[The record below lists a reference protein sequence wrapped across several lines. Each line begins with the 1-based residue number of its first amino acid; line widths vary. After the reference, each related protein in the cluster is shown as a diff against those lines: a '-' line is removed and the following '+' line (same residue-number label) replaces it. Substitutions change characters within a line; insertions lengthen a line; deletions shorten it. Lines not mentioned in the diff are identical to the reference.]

1 MLEIDQTPRLVEEPL
16 TLPDDE
22 VAPKPYDHTGAAVSS
37 SHILSP
43 SPLPEVVGELLNA
56 SITTRATATGDGHS
70 LHGSDEGA
78 VAIDRGGWG
87 SLGVSRPGTER
98 SYFTTTDRASTESA
112 YEDLAHEPESTGGD
126 DERSQLYGG
135 TDWQQP
141 ASRQPQS
148 TSFTTD
154 LRRSITHGVSPAGPN
169 LLLTTR
175 GVRTTG
181 RFAFGGASSRRSLVS
196 VSRLSNTQM
205 HDMWLEVEQNSPRRP
220 AGLPRP
226 QAQQVSPT
234 RTPSKMSDKER
245 KEYLAE
251 LKRRREEKIKE
262 SKPLR
267 FAGSTI
273 ATKDDKKKGEK
284 EKPAAVGSVGTGFV
298 YALTCPQGKKYV
310 GKTMRT
316 LTQRTGSG
324 PIDGCKLIREA
335 IKKNGG
341 LGAFKT
347 EVLVCCLSG
356 SLETNERLY
365 IESLQTIY
373 PKGYNE
379 RPDGDDTYVEEHKV
393 TKKTSS
399 MMGSN
404 KGTAISADSPGSVF
418 GSLATLAGVPFCTAN
433 PKTGKEFLDAA
444 MGGRVED
451 LAAMFS
457 VNETIIH
464 FRGTGLG
471 QSALHWA
478 AAKGHTKAVKW
489 LLDNGAIID
498 AKNGNSSTPL
508 HAAAAAGHTEAV
520 LYLLERGASV
530 TERDDDG
537 KSGEQIAESRG
548 HDELAVQLR
557 RRHFAVT
564 DAAAAASNAAAA
576 AAYAAAAATR
586 RDTVPIISPVEKVI
600 AEGLVS
606 LAIAEDIM
614 GAEPQKEVGVKE
626 VAADKQAEKQINKQ
640 PEIQA
645 NKHADKQPTK
655 NSELEVQLG
664 KVERKLRLDR
674 LYASRPPKIRP
685 RVYS

>member
-1 MLEIDQTPRLVEEPL
+1 
-16 TLPDDE
+16 
-22 VAPKPYDHTGAAVSS
+22 
-37 SHILSP
+37 
-43 SPLPEVVGELLNA
+43 
-56 SITTRATATGDGHS
+56 
-70 LHGSDEGA
+70 
-78 VAIDRGGWG
+78 
-87 SLGVSRPGTER
+87 
-98 SYFTTTDRASTESA
+98 
-112 YEDLAHEPESTGGD
+112 
-126 DERSQLYGG
+126 
-135 TDWQQP
+135 
-141 ASRQPQS
+141 
-148 TSFTTD
+148 
-154 LRRSITHGVSPAGPN
+154 
-169 LLLTTR
+169 
-175 GVRTTG
+175 
-181 RFAFGGASSRRSLVS
+181 
-196 VSRLSNTQM
+196 
-205 HDMWLEVEQNSPRRP
+205 
-220 AGLPRP
+220 
-226 QAQQVSPT
+226 
-234 RTPSKMSDKER
+234 MSDKER

-251 LKRRREEKIKE
+251 LKRRREEKTKE

-341 LGAFKT
+341 LHAFKT

-356 SLETNERLY
+356 SLEANERLY

-379 RPDGDDTYVEEHKV
+379 RPDGDDTYVEENKV

-404 KGTAISADSPGSVF
+404 KGTANPAESPGVAF
-418 GSLATLAGVPFCTAN
+418 GSVATGAGVQFCTAN
-433 PKTGKEFLDAA
+433 PTRGKEFLDAA

-451 LAAMFS
+451 LAAMFL

-471 QSALHWA
+471 QTALHWA

-508 HAAAAAGHTEAV
+508 HAAAAAGHSEAV

-537 KSGEQIAESRG
+537 KS
-548 HDELAVQLR
+548 
-557 RRHFAVT
+557 
-564 DAAAAASNAAAA
+564 
-576 AAYAAAAATR
+576 
-586 RDTVPIISPVEKVI
+586 VPIISPVEKVI

-606 LAIAEDIM
+606 LAIAEDVM
-614 GAEPQKEVGVKE
+614 GAEPQKEVKE
-626 VAADKQAEKQINKQ
+626 VAADKQAEKTINKQ

-645 NKHADKQPTK
+645 NKPAEKQPTK

>member
-1 MLEIDQTPRLVEEPL
+1 
-16 TLPDDE
+16 
-22 VAPKPYDHTGAAVSS
+22 
-37 SHILSP
+37 
-43 SPLPEVVGELLNA
+43 
-56 SITTRATATGDGHS
+56 
-70 LHGSDEGA
+70 
-78 VAIDRGGWG
+78 
-87 SLGVSRPGTER
+87 
-98 SYFTTTDRASTESA
+98 
-112 YEDLAHEPESTGGD
+112 
-126 DERSQLYGG
+126 
-135 TDWQQP
+135 
-141 ASRQPQS
+141 
-148 TSFTTD
+148 
-154 LRRSITHGVSPAGPN
+154 
-169 LLLTTR
+169 
-175 GVRTTG
+175 
-181 RFAFGGASSRRSLVS
+181 
-196 VSRLSNTQM
+196 
-205 HDMWLEVEQNSPRRP
+205 
-220 AGLPRP
+220 
-226 QAQQVSPT
+226 
-234 RTPSKMSDKER
+234 
-245 KEYLAE
+245 
-251 LKRRREEKIKE
+251 
-262 SKPLR
+262 
-267 FAGSTI
+267 
-273 ATKDDKKKGEK
+273 
-284 EKPAAVGSVGTGFV
+284 
-298 YALTCPQGKKYV
+298 
-310 GKTMRT
+310 
-316 LTQRTGSG
+316 
-324 PIDGCKLIREA
+324 
-335 IKKNGG
+335 
-341 LGAFKT
+341 
-347 EVLVCCLSG
+347 
-356 SLETNERLY
+356 
-365 IESLQTIY
+365 
-373 PKGYNE
+373 
-379 RPDGDDTYVEEHKV
+379 
-393 TKKTSS
+393 

-404 KGTAISADSPGSVF
+404 KGTANPAESPGVAF
-418 GSLATLAGVPFCTAN
+418 GSVATGAGVQFCTAN
-433 PKTGKEFLDAA
+433 PTRGKEFLDAA

-451 LAAMFS
+451 LAAMFL

-508 HAAAAAGHTEAV
+508 HAAAAAGHSEAV

-606 LAIAEDIM
+606 LAIAEDVM
-614 GAEPQKEVGVKE
+614 GAEPQKEVKE
-626 VAADKQAEKQINKQ
+626 VAADKQAEKTINKQ

-645 NKHADKQPTK
+645 NKPAEKQPTK